1 MGDVT
6 FDVSVIQLVQLFV
19 LPVLL
24 PILVG
29 LVTTRVTDSGKKATL
44 LLALSVVSA
53 LITEW
58 VNAAVNNVSYNLG
71 QGLLLAFITFVTGVA
86 LHYGLLKPTG
96 VSDAAAR
103 HGVTE
108 K

>member
-1 MGDVT
+1 LGDVT
-6 FDVSVIQLVQLFV
+6 FDVSVITVVQLFV

-58 VNAAVNNVSYNLG
+58 VNAAVLEVTYNLG

-96 VSDAAAR
+96 ISDAAAR